1 MSSEEDLFEA
11 LRKVGRVSR
20 VAAGEILFAKGDPA
34 DGAYVLI
41 SGSCHIVDADDQVY
55 EIEPGRIFGEFAG
68 LGGGKRTATVTAAE
82 DSEVLL
88 IVPEKLRKS
97 EAALELV
104 WGWLQDVATRGRN
117 IRKRQEG
124 LIDARGVRRVVQR
137 TRLPSIAVI
146 RKVAVSLLPDGLEG
160 YIDGG
165 AGDELTV
172 KDNEI
177 AWQDLQLLPHVLTG
191 VDKRDTSVEVLGRKH
206 PHPLLVAPTGFQRL
220 MHPDAEIACARGA
233 AATGATFCLSTFAT
247 TSPRDLQAAVPGL
260 HWWFQLY
267 WFTDR
272 DLNWAL
278 VDKAVEA
285 GAEAILLTVDLAT
298 LGSRER
304 DRHTGFSLRGS
315 MVMPVIAATGR
326 HPTSNLMPVWNML
339 DPGVKWSD
347 LEELV
352 KRSPLPVIVKGLV
365 RADDAVKSI
374 DHGAR
379 GVVVSNHGG
388 RQLDTAVSTARA
400 LPAVADAVGRRAA
413 VLVDGGIRRGSD
425 VAKALALGADAVLIG
440 RPALWGLV
448 QSGEEGVQH
457 VLTLLQSEFDNAMA
471 LLGVTHTGDLSR
483 DLIAG

>member
-1 MSSEEDLFEA
+1 MDDGS
-11 LRKVGRVSR
+11 
-20 VAAGEILFAKGDPA
+20 GD
-34 DGAYVLI
+34 VRRL
-41 SGSCHIVDADDQVY
+41 
-55 EIEPGRIFGEFAG
+55 EPGQIFGVLAG
-68 LGGGKRTATVTAAE
+68 LSGTSRMATATAVE

-88 IVPEKLRKS
+88 VVEEDLHKS
-97 EAALELV
+97 EGAAELA
-104 WGWLQDVATRGRN
+104 WGWLQAMASRGRPLVET
-117 IRKRQEG
+117 RDA
-124 LIDARGVRRVVQR
+124 LIGTSKVRRNVQQ
-137 TRLPSIAVI
+137 TRLPSIDVI
-146 RKVAVSLLPDGLEG
+146 RKVAASLLPEGLEG

-172 KDNEI
+172 KENES
-177 AWQDLQLLPHVLTG
+177 AWRDLQLLPHVLTG
-191 VDKRDTSVEVLGRKH
+191 VDKRDTGVEVLGRKH

-220 MHPDAEIACARGA
+220 THPDAEIACARGA

-247 TSPRDLQAAVPGL
+247 TSPQDLQAAVPGL

-298 LGSRER
+298 LGSREH

-326 HPTSNLMPVWNML
+326 HPTSKLTPIWNML
-339 DPGVKWSD
+339 DPGLKWSD

-352 KRSPLPVIVKGLV
+352 ERSPLPVIVKGLV

-374 DHGAR
+374 DHGAG

-400 LPAVADAVGRRAA
+400 LPAVADAVGDRAA
-413 VLVDGGIRRGSD
+413 VLVDGGIRRGAD

-440 RPALWGLV
+440 RPPLWGLA
-448 QSGEEGVQH
+448 QGGEEGVQH

-483 DLIAG
+483 DLIAD